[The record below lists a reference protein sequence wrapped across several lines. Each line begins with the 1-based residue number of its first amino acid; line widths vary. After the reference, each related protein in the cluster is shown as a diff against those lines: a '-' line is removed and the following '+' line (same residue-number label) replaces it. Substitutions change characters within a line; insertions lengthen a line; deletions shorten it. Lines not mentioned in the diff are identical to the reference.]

1 MDNRDVVAFEAAAEI
16 VTRLGN
22 VANVAVRSALLQLY
36 KERDRIVNVGAAGA
50 DDRLPDAGDVA
61 DSVDNRL
68 RLVHP
73 ATDQLVGAP
82 EL

>member
-1 MDNRDVVAFEAAAEI
+1 
-16 VTRLGN
+16 
-22 VANVAVRSALLQLY
+22 
-36 KERDRIVNVGAAGA
+36 VGAAGA